1 MSVKFEFKGEK
12 ELKKKLAELVKKIP
26 IEAQKLI
33 LETAIIDIES
43 YAKSNEIPVDTGRLR
58 SSIHTKYIR
67 SVNVANSST
76 HGNYSYSDNTGN
88 SYDGSL
94 SESVDINSVVVG
106 TNVEYAQ
113 KINRLGGGGEGSGRT
128 AGGSKKPKGYG
139 KNFFDKAVNNGKTML
154 LKRLKD
160 LSKRVDK
167 L

>member
-12 ELKKKLAELVKKIP
+12 ELQKKLAELTKKITD
-26 IEAQKLI
+26 ESQKLI

-43 YAKSNEIPVDTGRLR
+43 FAKSNTIPVDTGRLR
-58 SSIHTKYIR
+58 ASIHTKYVK
-67 SVNVANSST
+67 SVNVANSIT

-94 SESVDINSVVVG
+94 SGSVDINSVVVG

-113 KINRLGGGGEGSGRT
+113 KINRQGGGGEGSGRT
-128 AGGSKKPKGYG
+128 VGGSKRPKGYG
-139 KNFFDKAVNNGKTML
+139 KNFFDRAVNNGKSML
-154 LKRLKD
+154 LKRLAD

>member
-1 MSVKFEFKGEK
+1 MSVKFEFKGDK
-12 ELKKKLAELVKKIP
+12 ELQKKLSELAKKMP
-26 IEAQKLI
+26 EEAQKLI

-43 YAKSNEIPVDTGRLR
+43 FAKSNTIPVDTGRLR
-58 SSIHTKYIR
+58 ASIHTKYVK

-76 HGNYSYSDNTGN
+76 HGNYSYSDNKGN

-106 TNVEYAQ
+106 TNVVYAS
-113 KINRLGGGGEGSGRT
+113 KINRIGGGGENSGRT
-128 AGGSKKPKGYG
+128 SGGSKRPKGYG

-154 LKRLKD
+154 LKRLQD